1 MLTESPT
8 ISRTPHGQAIGWWMP
23 DGTPPVTGETT
34 VAEALRQVGRPL
46 AVVEL
51 DGRTAIGYG
60 GSVRIATHS
69 PGERMGHPLM
79 AYVPAVLP
87 EHLGDPTFR
96 NTHGLRY
103 AYVAGAMANGITS
116 ERMVEAMGRAGMLGF
131 FGSAGLD
138 PQRVMAAIAH
148 IQESLGDRPYGFNL
162 IHSPSDPQLESTIAD
177 LYLQHGVRLIE
188 ASAYLDLT
196 LPLVRYRLAGIH
208 ATPSGE
214 IVAPNRVV
222 AKVSRV
228 EVARKFLSPPPV
240 AMLSALVQSGFITT
254 QQARWAERI
263 PIAEDLTAEA
273 DSGGHTDN
281 RPALALLPTMLALRD
296 EFQRTYAYA
305 APPRIGAA
313 GGVATPASVA
323 AAFAMGA
330 AYVLTGTVNQACLES
345 GTSPAVREMLAQ
357 AGQADVIM
365 APAADMFEMGVKVQ
379 VLKWGT
385 MFAIRARKLYDL
397 YRAYASLEQIPVDQ
411 RTILERDF
419 YRCTL
424 DQAWEQTSR
433 YFAERDPGQIA
444 RAQRDPKHKMALVFR
459 AYLGQSSRWAI
470 NGEPSRKADY
480 QVWCGP
486 AMGAF
491 NEWTAGSF
499 LAEVKRRDVVT
510 VAMNLLVGA
519 AALSRAH
526 WLRAQGIRLPAE
538 TQTFRPRELSELEA
552 LLK

>member
-1 MLTESPT
+1 
-8 ISRTPHGQAIGWWMP
+8 MP
-23 DGTPPVTGETT
+23 DGTPPVTDAAAL
-34 VAEALRQVGRPL
+34 AEALRHVGRPL
-46 AVVEL
+46 AVVDL

-60 GSVRIATHS
+60 GAARIGTDPSA
-69 PGERMGHPLM
+69 ERTGHPLM
-79 AYVPAVLP
+79 AYVPAILP
-87 EHLGDPTFR
+87 EHLGDSGFR
-96 NTHGLRY
+96 KAHGLRY

-138 PQRVMAAIAH
+138 PQRVTAAIVH
-148 IQESLGDRPYGFNL
+148 IQENLGELPYGFNL

-214 IVAPNRVV
+214 IVAPNKIV
-222 AKVSRV
+222 AKVSRI
-228 EVARKFLSPPPV
+228 EVARKFLNPPPT
-240 AMLSALVQSGFITT
+240 AMLNALVQSGFITT
-254 QQARWAERI
+254 QQAGWAERI
-263 PIAEDLTAEA
+263 PMADDLTAEA

-296 EFQRTYAYA
+296 EIQRTRNYAV
-305 APPRIGAA
+305 PPRIGAA

-345 GTSPAVREMLAQ
+345 GTSPTVREMLAQ

-397 YRAYASLEQIPVDQ
+397 YRAFAGLEQIPVDQ

-424 DQAWEQTSR
+424 EQVWEQTAR
-433 YFAERDPGQIA
+433 YFTERDPGQIA

-470 NGEPSRKADY
+470 NNEPSRKADY

-499 LAEVKRRDVVT
+499 LADVNRRDVVT

-519 AALSRAH
+519 AALSRSH
-526 WLRAQGIRLPAE
+526 WLRAQGVRLPAE
-538 TQTFRPRELSELEA
+538 TQTFRPRELAELDT
-552 LLK
+552 LLQ